1 MDQALQLVKH
11 MQTNKESSQF
21 KSSTERFKIEQVDN
35 KAVEEHNQ
43 FLREL
48 KINKNYNVMFGK
60 GNQTEKNSASKDLEK
75 PFDSSSPRFDYR
87 VQDIKL
93 ALKSPGPGAY
103 EKSYEELENKARI
116 EIQQTGTIGNKYVT
130 SLGVENREKHS
141 LFG

>member
-21 KSSTERFKIEQVDN
+21 KSSTERFKIEQIDH

-60 GNQTEKNSASKDLEK
+60 GSQTEKSSPAKDQEK

-87 VQDIKL
+87 AESIKL

-103 EKSYEELENKARI
+103 QKSYEELE
-116 EIQQTGTIGNKYVT
+116 
-130 SLGVENREKHS
+130 
-141 LFG
+141 